1 MRVFSLTAAALLC
14 AAALSANAADR
25 FDSLAES
32 GALSA
37 GVDVTH
43 LVRASIDAR
52 LTEARANDRTD
63 GGSLWLDVTGAKTR
77 ADKLTGDAGYKAT
90 VGVANLGADIQ
101 TGTHSFGV
109 VYFYGKGDFDT
120 VKTEHRDGD
129 AAYYGVMIYGEE
141 RLGDAA
147 LSGKLGWT
155 RMKNGVDTPTGHVY
169 GMDGNLFTADVAA
182 NYRIRTPW
190 LDIVPH
196 AGVEAT
202 FINADNWSD
211 GAAYGEPDNAALYEF
226 PVGVTFTTARAVGAY
241 SIRPTLDVTYAAAS
255 GDKTLKGKV
264 NGTAS
269 ETKYFEDGRVKVTA
283 GLAATG
289 EKGTLGLLYRY
300 EAGEHDREYH
310 SRTLQGKYVF

>member
-1 MRVFSLTAAALLC
+1 MRLFSLTAATLLS
-14 AAALSANAADR
+14 AAVLSANAADR

-43 LVRASIDAR
+43 LVRSSVDAR

-63 GGSLWLDVTGAKTR
+63 GGSLWLDVAGAKTR
-77 ADKLTGDAGYKAT
+77 ADQLTRDAGYKAT
-90 VGVANLGADIQ
+90 V
-101 TGTHSFGV
+101 
-109 VYFYGKGDFDT
+109 YFYGEGDFDT

-147 LSGKLGWT
+147 LAAKLGWT

-169 GMDGNLFTADVAA
+169 GMDGNLFTADMTA
-182 NYRIRTPW
+182 NYRVRTPW

-211 GAAYGEPDNAALYEF
+211 GSSYGEPDNAALYEF
-226 PVGVTFTTARAVGAY
+226 PVGVTFTTTRALGAY
-241 SIRPTLDVTYAAAS
+241 SVRPTLDITYAAAA
-255 GDKTLKGKV
+255 GDKTLKGKI
-264 NGTAS
+264 NGSAS

-289 EKGTLGLLYRY
+289 EKGTLGLLYRF
-300 EAGEHDREYH
+300 EAAEHDCENH
-310 SRTLQGKYVF
+310 SLTLQGKYVF